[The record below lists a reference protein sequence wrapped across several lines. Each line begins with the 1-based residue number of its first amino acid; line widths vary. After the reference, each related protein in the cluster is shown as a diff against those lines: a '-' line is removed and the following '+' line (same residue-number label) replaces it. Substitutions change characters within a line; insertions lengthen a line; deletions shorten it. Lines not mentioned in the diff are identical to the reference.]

1 MNKDHTKKYDKPR
14 RENMIQHLL
23 EYQFKMTGRT
33 MMDTLNDD
41 RWYYN
46 WSMTSEQHA
55 EFHKYAISV
64 IKKVFRCNKAKAQV
78 TYDWFDLNFG
88 LKIDNNEK

>member
-1 MNKDHTKKYDKPR
+1 MKPSKDHTKKYDKPR

-33 MMDTLNDD
+33 MVDTMDDD

-46 WSMTSEQHA
+46 WKLTKEQQGD
-55 EFHKYAISV
+55 FYKYAIPV
-64 IKKVFRCNKAKAQV
+64 IKKVFRCNRTKAEA
-78 TYDWFDLNFG
+78 TFYWFSENFG
-88 LKIDNNEK
+88 LKTER